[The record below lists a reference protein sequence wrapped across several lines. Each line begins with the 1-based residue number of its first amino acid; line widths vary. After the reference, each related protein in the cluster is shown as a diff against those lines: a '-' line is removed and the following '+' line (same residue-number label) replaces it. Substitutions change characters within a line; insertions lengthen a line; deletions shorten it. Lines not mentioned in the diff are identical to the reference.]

1 MDLIRVLIFG
11 IVLCGCMY
19 ATVLYVWKD
28 KEIPNFILKFK
39 WLIFILIFTSLFL
52 LEDYIGLLDDFNKN
66 KIIFVVN
73 FFISYTFI
81 ASINRKK

>member
-39 WLIFILIFTSLFL
+39 WLIFILIFISLFL
-52 LEDYIGLLDDFNKN
+52 LEDYIGLLDNFNKN